1 MNSFTRHLLGLAS
14 VAMLGFQAT
23 SVMAG
28 DLLPPPPPPPQ
39 VYAPPPMAYQP
50 LPLRRAVYGW
60 GGGYAGGFLGSQCT
74 DFVATVGTTVKGT
87 SITETQTES
96 GCTAQGGLMAGY
108 NIQQNEIVYGIE
120 LDYAMSGEMLKE
132 SAGWGNGG
140 MDPLLTL
147 RGRAGYAFGS
157 TMPYVTAGAAFAQGD
172 LLDDKN
178 WHSGWVVGRIPAC
191 RFWCQNLWQ
200 HLLQWR
206 HRAGQC
212 EHGAP
217 RPHLALRPDDCAA
230 ASLSRPCRRLIE
242 ERRTPLQ
249 GTRRLERSGR
259 FTLRGD
265 RCQY

>member
-1 MNSFTRHLLGLAS
+1 MIRLSQIPKRPANMNSFTRHLLGLAS

-74 DFVATVGTTVKGT
+74 DFVATKGTTVKGT

-178 WHSGWVVGRIPAC
+178 WHSGWVVGAGVEQKVSESIA
-191 RFWCQNLWQ
+191 L
-200 HLLQWR
+200 
-206 HRAGQC
+206 RAEFLHADFGAKTYGSTCCNGDIALGNVNMARLGLTWHFGQMI
-212 EHGAP
+212 AP
-217 RPHLALRPDDCAA
+217 RPVYPVHV
-230 ASLSRPCRRLIE
+230 
-242 ERRTPLQ
+242 
-249 GTRRLERSGR
+249 GG
-259 FTLRGD
+259 
-265 RCQY
+265 